1 MPQSKGLMLISSKS
15 FYLGNGKITEDTVK
29 LAGFEVDPTRNPL
42 ILQKIVLLVL
52 CLFSPSKAALIEKL
66 FIALTGLGEAD

>member
-1 MPQSKGLMLISSKS
+1 M
-15 FYLGNGKITEDTVK
+15 
-29 LAGFEVDPTRNPL
+29 DPTRNPL

-52 CLFSPSKAALIEKL
+52 CQFSLSKAALIEKL